1 MWLSLAYTLS
11 PTTDEGALR
20 ILISDTTEVGSPTKG
35 TDYYF
40 SDADLTAILD
50 LNGSNLWDSAAD
62 ACRSLAARFAKE
74 AIILGLGKQ
83 DIYIDKKKKSEY
95 YLGLAKSFAVRSG
108 SDVSEFVDNFSY
120 SIDEAGNDQSEYID
134 DL

>member
-1 MWLSLAYTLS
+1 MAYNLDS
-11 PTTDEGALR
+11 TTDEGLLR
-20 ILISDTTEVGSPTKG
+20 ILIEDRTSVVSPTIG

-40 SDADLTAILD
+40 EDADLTAILD

-95 YLGLAKSFAVRSG
+95 YLGLAKSFAARSG
-108 SDVSEFVDNFSY
+108 GAVSEFVDNFDY
-120 SIDEAGNDQSEYID
+120 SVGSEGTDSTNYVGD
-134 DL
+134 